1 MPHEILDD
9 DAHRMMDLYLQRWD
23 LLHRALRKRVGSH
36 DLADEAMQET
46 WFRLRRVVQ
55 RREAVRDPKAYILM
69 VAANISIDLIRRE
82 RRHIIGHDS
91 DAAVIGAV
99 ADEMPTAEAVLIG
112 RSQLRQLVQVLMG
125 LKPKAREVLIMNR
138 CAGMTHREIA
148 AQMKISDR
156 MVAEYMTQALR
167 HCRDAFRALED

>member
-91 DAAVIGAV
+91 DAAGGGGGS
-99 ADEMPTAEAVLIG
+99 PPAEAVLIG